1 MNYRTD
7 LAVELD
13 ALLEEARQAAKQKSG
28 AVQPSQTATGYIKKQ
43 MQLDE
48 DIEVISI
55 EMTAISSSS

>member
-28 AVQPSQTATGYIKKQ
+28 AAQPMQTANRLHQKT
-43 MQLDE
+43 D
-48 DIEVISI
+48 
-55 EMTAISSSS
+55 AAR